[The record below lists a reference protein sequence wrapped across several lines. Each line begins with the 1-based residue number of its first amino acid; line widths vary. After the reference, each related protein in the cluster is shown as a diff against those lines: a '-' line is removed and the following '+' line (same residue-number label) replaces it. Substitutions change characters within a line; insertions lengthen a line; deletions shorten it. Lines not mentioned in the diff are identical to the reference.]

1 LGGWWGPHVR
11 GDIGLSVD
19 QHRARLA
26 VAHASTLKDVP
37 SILTLVE
44 EEAVRPLLYWDAK
57 KVVERA
63 EVLHHK
69 LLLESCSGMLEKLRA
84 WGGEGDVI
92 DIEQ

>member
-1 LGGWWGPHVR
+1 MGAHVR

-44 EEAVRPLLYWDAK
+44 EEAVRPLLY
-57 KVVERA
+57 
-63 EVLHHK
+63 
-69 LLLESCSGMLEKLRA
+69 
-84 WGGEGDVI
+84 
-92 DIEQ
+92 